1 MLLAILVPF
10 LSFFFRGKII
20 SAIVCLI
27 LQITLIGWLP
37 AAFWAVMSLNNARAD
52 RRNEKLIKAIK
63 QYRL

>member
-20 SAIVCLI
+20 SAIVCLF

-37 AAFWAVMSLNNARAD
+37 AALWAVMSLNNARAD
-52 RRNEKLIKAIK
+52 RRNRQLIRAIR
-63 QYRL
+63 QNRV